1 MAQTFGSFLE
11 IAGNVVLSVL
21 HGGKGIFTR
30 YCVRLNPR
38 MIANLASEPNEVS
51 RADLIP
57 LGLKDAVQPKRAFI
71 LCFITMMAAADFL
84 KKSRE
89 SSEIYQ
95 PLSSKNP
102 ISYMDEDTLTIEA
115 SFFFWF
121 NFSRFIVHAT
131 REGTLTEADQDALM
145 TAGKILCSM
154 IEMWT
159 RRSASNIFA
168 SRLREYEESEQFEN
182 PVETFVRI
190 LLRSIGK
197 RSFDEQ
203 DQPLPLDLA
212 ATAVSSSAMIY
223 MTAILPE
230 HLNLYKHIVQNYPMD

>member
-11 IAGNVVLSVL
+11 IGRNVVLGVL
-21 HGGKGIFTR
+21 RGGKGIFTR

-89 SSEIYQ
+89 SSGIYQ
-95 PLSSKNP
+95 SKNP

-121 NFSRFIVHAT
+121 NFSRFIVHAI
-131 REGTLTEADQDALM
+131 REGALTEADQDALM

-154 IEMWT
+154 IEIWT

-168 SRLREYEESEQFEN
+168 SRLLEYEESEQFEN
-182 PVETFVRI
+182 PIETFVRI

-197 RSFDEQ
+197 RSFDEP

-212 ATAVSSSAMIY
+212 ATAVSSSVMIY
-223 MTAILPE
+223 MTAMLPK